1 MDAFLNDL
9 MRYLLGAFIIVL
21 PTLLVVQLINR
32 S

>member
-9 MRYLLGAFIIVL
+9 MRYLLGLFIIVL
-21 PTLLVVQLINR
+21 PALLVVQLINR